1 MVDFS
6 NFSNTDFNTT
16 PFQYVVFGKGGSL
29 LEVELNE
36 AQYLGF
42 LRDRESLRNLGNR
55 CINGEVKSNGTD
67 ITITGDLIIN
77 GYYIHS
83 LNSTIKSVG
92 LPKFLYAKVSIIDY
106 NGNSVVKNNGYIDGN
121 IIPNTIIDSRMG
133 FETTRRRGIQLE
145 FSTID
150 SDGAIKLLEDDG
162 HGGIRFSIP
171 TMTLSD
177 SVDKAVSEL
186 KTNIQSIETNKVT
199 SWSKT
204 PSNTK
209 YPSEKL
215 VKDSLDGKANSNHTH
230 TKSQITDFPT
240 SLPAS
245 DVSAWA
251 KESNKPTYTA
261 SEVGALASTTTHL
274 SGDIAT
280 SEKGSANGVA
290 ELDENGIIISSQ
302 LPSYV
307 DDVIEGYFYNS
318 KFYKE
323 STHTTEIT
331 GEAGK
336 IPHGGGQ
343 HYPTE
348 CLHPAKIRK
357 TISLHRHRCGNQ
369 NPNGTVPGRR
379 KY

>member
-145 FSTID
+145 FSTMD
-150 SDGAIKLLEDDG
+150 SGGAIKLLEDDG
-162 HGGIRFSIP
+162 LGGIKFAIP

-186 KTNIQSIETNKVT
+186 KTNIQAIET
-199 SWSKT
+199 
-204 PSNTK
+204 
-209 YPSEKL
+209 KL
-215 VKDSLDGKANSNHTH
+215 NFVVGKDS
-230 TKSQITDFPT
+230 
-240 SLPAS
+240 
-245 DVSAWA
+245 
-251 KESNKPTYTA
+251 
-261 SEVGALASTTTHL
+261 
-274 SGDIAT
+274 
-280 SEKGSANGVA
+280 KG
-290 ELDENGIIISSQ
+290 I
-302 LPSYV
+302 YV
-307 DDVIEGYFYNS
+307 DFDEDNTTFEAIIDRDKLSSVTMSIDGVLDTSYFGDVVD
-318 KFYKE
+318 E
-323 STHTTEIT
+323 SELREQTYSFDIL
-331 GEAGK
+331 K
-336 IPHGGGQ
+336 
-343 HYPTE
+343 
-348 CLHPAKIRK
+348 
-357 TISLHRHRCGNQ
+357 
-369 NPNGTVPGRR
+369 
-379 KY
+379 

>member
-162 HGGIRFSIP
+162 LGGIRFAIP

-177 SVDKAVSEL
+177 SVDKTVSEL
-186 KTNIQSIETNKVT
+186 KTNIQSIETEVT
-199 SWSKT
+199 EAIDELT
-204 PSNTK
+204 GNT
-209 YPSEKL
+209 
-215 VKDSLDGKANSNHTH
+215 
-230 TKSQITDFPT
+230 
-240 SLPAS
+240 
-245 DVSAWA
+245 
-251 KESNKPTYTA
+251 
-261 SEVGALASTTTHL
+261 
-274 SGDIAT
+274 
-280 SEKGSANGVA
+280 
-290 ELDENGIIISSQ
+290 
-302 LPSYV
+302 
-307 DDVIEGYFYNS
+307 
-318 KFYKE
+318 
-323 STHTTEIT
+323 IT
-331 GEAGK
+331 GTLSTGSTS
-336 IPHGGGQ
+336 I
-343 HYPTE
+343 T
-348 CLHPAKIRK
+348 LSDSSITTDS
-357 TISLHRHRCGNQ
+357 TIDLYTSIYGV
-369 NPNGTVPGRR
+369 NPKSVTLKSGSVTLTFKAQTTDV
-379 KY
+379 KVKVVVK

>member
-16 PFQYVVFGKGGSL
+16 PFQYVVFGKGGNL

-121 IIPNTIIDSRMG
+121 IIPNTIIDSRIG

-162 HGGIRFSIP
+162 LGGIRFAIP

-186 KTNIQSIETNKVT
+186 KTNIQSIEANKVT

-230 TKSQITDFPT
+230 TKSQITDFPA
-240 SLPAS
+240 SLPANGGNS
-245 DVSAWA
+245 DTVNGHHVNEDVPSGA
-251 KESNKPTYTA
+251 KFTDTTYD
-261 SEVGALASTTTHL
+261 V
-274 SGDIAT
+274 AT
-280 SEKGSANGVA
+280 SSANGLMSSTDKSK
-290 ELDENGIIISSQ
+290 LDSG
-302 LPSYV
+302 YV
-307 DDVIEGYFYNS
+307 VKKDTKGLYIEI
-318 KFYKE
+318 E
-323 STHTTEIT
+323 
-331 GEAGK
+331 
-336 IPHGGGQ
+336 
-343 HYPTE
+343 
-348 CLHPAKIRK
+348 
-357 TISLHRHRCGNQ
+357 
-369 NPNGTVPGRR
+369 
-379 KY
+379 

>member
-1 MVDFS
+1 MAVDFS
-6 NFSNTDFNTT
+6 RFSNTDFSTT

-150 SDGAIKLLEDDG
+150 CGGAIKLLEDDG

-177 SVDKAVSEL
+177 SVDKAISEL
-186 KTNIQSIETNKVT
+186 KTNIQAIET
-199 SWSKT
+199 
-204 PSNTK
+204 
-209 YPSEKL
+209 KL
-215 VKDSLDGKANSNHTH
+215 SLVVGKDSKGIYVNFDDDNTPFEVIIDRDKLSSVTMSIDGVS
-230 TKSQITDFPT
+230 DT
-240 SLPAS
+240 SYFG
-245 DVSAWA
+245 DVVDESEL
-251 KESNKPTYTA
+251 KEQTY
-261 SEVGALASTTTHL
+261 SF
-274 SGDIAT
+274 DIL
-280 SEKGSANGVA
+280 K
-290 ELDENGIIISSQ
+290 
-302 LPSYV
+302 
-307 DDVIEGYFYNS
+307 
-318 KFYKE
+318 
-323 STHTTEIT
+323 
-331 GEAGK
+331 
-336 IPHGGGQ
+336 
-343 HYPTE
+343 
-348 CLHPAKIRK
+348 
-357 TISLHRHRCGNQ
+357 
-369 NPNGTVPGRR
+369 
-379 KY
+379 